1 MSSEY
6 TNSILHIGEMTIR
19 VVVADDLIQSFE
31 ASMPRSGL
39 GPGLHLHTGMDEI
52 FYVTSGK
59 VRITSGD
66 LVVMASPGDV
76 VRVPKMTPHQW
87 QSVDGP
93 AQMLFTFIPGQNQVG
108 YLREL
113 AELSNSGKS
122 WNEGI
127 AALQTKY
134 DNRPL

>member
-1 MSSEY
+1 MSLDQ
-6 TNSILHIGEMTIR
+6 TDSIIHIGEMTIR

-31 ASMPRSGL
+31 ASMPTSGL

-52 FYVTSGK
+52 FYVKSGK

-66 LVVMASPGDV
+66 SVVVASAGDI

-87 QSVDGP
+87 QSEGP
-93 AQMLFTFIPGQNQVG
+93 AEMLFTFIPGQNQVG

-122 WNEGI
+122 WSEGI
-127 AALQTKY
+127 AALQKKY

>member
-1 MSSEY
+1 MSSGLPD
-6 TNSILHIGEMTIR
+6 SIIRIGEMTIR
-19 VVVADDLIQSFE
+19 VVVADELIQSFE

-52 FYVTSGK
+52 FYVKAGK

-66 LVVMASPGDV
+66 SVVVASAGDII
-76 VRVPKMTPHQW
+76 RVPKMTPHQW

-93 AQMLFTFIPGQNQVG
+93 AAMLFTFIPGQNQVG
-108 YLREL
+108 YLMEL
-113 AELSNSGKS
+113 AELSNSGNS
-122 WNEGI
+122 WSEGI

>member
-1 MSSEY
+1 MNSEQ
-6 TNSILHIGEMTIR
+6 TNSLIQIGEMTIR

-52 FYVTSGK
+52 FYVKAGK

-66 LVVMASPGDV
+66 SVVVASAGEI
-76 VRVPKMTPHQW
+76 VRVPRMTPHQW

-93 AQMLFTFIPGQNQVG
+93 AEMLFTFIPGQNQVG

-113 AELSNSGKS
+113 AELSNSGRS
-122 WNEGI
+122 WDEGI
-127 AALQTKY
+127 AALQNKY